1 MGSSLSLLPRAVV
14 ATVLVH
20 RCLSCSFIHTYSTSR
35 SGFTTAASSSSG
47 KDGRETFSPLS
58 SLSHTIGKPF
68 RDLRFWSQVVHIY
81 SSYKCTQVQSII
93 DGLWKRSIVNDKSST
108 TSTTNIVSPLW
119 EKTHE
124 INSKRMIN
132 LCLDLR
138 GFYLK
143 TGQFLGTRHDFM
155 PPNYTTKLSKL
166 HDDVPPLTKEE
177 IRGVLE
183 RELGGPV
190 DDFFDEIDLDKPI
203 GSASVA
209 QVHIGKWK
217 ATGEKCAVKIQ
228 YPNAERVMVGDLK
241 NLRFLA
247 EFLQRTELKF
257 DILSA
262 IKELQKRI
270 VNEFVRQGLSKSMSS
285 TVTIPRPI
293 VASRKALIMSFVE
306 GDNLCKLAEFRDK
319 TGSSTMPLWLQKKY
333 GSKLLK
339 VLAKAWGEQIFELRT
354 FQGLCAYYVLFPYYL

>member
-1 MGSSLSLLPRAVV
+1 MGSTLSRVIVVAVV
-14 ATVLVH
+14 VQQ
-20 RCLSCSFIHTYSTSR
+20 CLSSPVIHTYSTSR
-35 SGFTTAASSSSG
+35 SGSTTSSSSG
-47 KDGRETFSPLS
+47 KGGHETTSPLS
-58 SLSHTIGKPF
+58 SIAHTLGKPF
-68 RDLRFWSQVVHIY
+68 RDARFWSQVVHIY

-93 DGLWKRSIVNDKSST
+93 DGLWKRPMANDQSSNT
-108 TSTTNIVSPLW
+108 VDSLW
-119 EKTHE
+119 EQTHE
-124 INSKRMIN
+124 INSKRMMN

-155 PPNYTTKLSKL
+155 PPNYTSKLSKL

-177 IRGVLE
+177 IQGVLE

-190 DDFFDEIDLDKPI
+190 DEFFDEIDLDKPI

-217 ATGEKCAVKIQ
+217 ATGEKCAVKVQ

-270 VNEFVRQGLSKSMSS
+270 VNEFDFHQEAKNMDFVRKGLSKSMSS
-285 TVTIPRPI
+285 TVVIPRPI

-306 GDNLCKLAEFRDK
+306 GENLCKLAEFRDK
-319 TGSSTMPLWLQKKY
+319 TGSSAMPLWLQKRY

-354 FQGLCAYYVLFPYYL
+354 FQGRRVSCSLS